1 MSNATELLPGFDEP
15 VLQSQMAFKS
25 LLEALARPGRLF
37 TLPAPESAVP
47 GLSAGSAAI
56 ALTLVDYETPVWL
69 DGPCQL
75 AAEYLQFHCGCR
87 IVSDPM
93 QASFAFATDFSSLPP
108 LEHFKLGTDEEPEDS
123 TTLIVGVSELTV
135 GKNLVLTG
143 PGIETEHHLIA
154 TGFNDSRV
162 SQRTAIAAL
171 FPRGLDLF
179 LTCEQQVAGI
189 ARTTQIKTVRS

>member
-15 VLQSQMAFKS
+15 VLQSQIAFKS

-69 DGPCQL
+69 DGPYQL

-87 IVSDPM
+87 MLCNAVKTVPSAVSFCAK
-93 QASFAFATDFSSLPP
+93 ASFLERITGRVGFVPGAETFALMPRR
-108 LEHFKLGTDEEPEDS
+108 HG
-123 TTLIVGVSELTV
+123 
-135 GKNLVLTG
+135 
-143 PGIETEHHLIA
+143 
-154 TGFNDSRV
+154 SRLADKV
-162 SQRTAIAAL
+162 HDR
-171 FPRGLDLF
+171 
-179 LTCEQQVAGI
+179 
-189 ARTTQIKTVRS
+189 